1 VIDPA
6 TSPVPRVDLTLT
18 LGGNSFDLRW
28 RALVAAVVPAPR
40 FGREGEVLAGV
51 RTARDAGADLADVS
65 LSPRLIGPAA
75 GAGLVP
81 VVVRAR
87 SIPEAAAARRAGAGL
102 VLVPADLVA
111 DLVADVAVADGPVAE
126 GPVAVVI
133 DDVCHLGRARAVAER
148 HGVAVAID
156 VTARVAAGAMAFE
169 SAAIACGC
177 RVVCTAD
184 VRRTRRVVE
193 TVAALLAARREVPER

>member
-1 VIDPA
+1 
-6 TSPVPRVDLTLT
+6 
-18 LGGNSFDLRW
+18 
-28 RALVAAVVPAPR
+28 
-40 FGREGEVLAGV
+40 
-51 RTARDAGADLADVS
+51 
-65 LSPRLIGPAA
+65 LIGPAA

-102 VLVPADLVA
+102 VLVPADV
-111 DLVADVAVADGPVAE
+111 VADVAVADGPVA
-126 GPVAVVI
+126 VVI
-133 DDVCHLGRARAVAER
+133 DDVGHLERARAVAER
-148 HGVAVAID
+148 HGVALAID
-156 VTARVAAGAMAFE
+156 VTARVSAGAMALE
-169 SAAIACGC
+169 SAAIAGGC

>member
-1 VIDPA
+1 
-6 TSPVPRVDLTLT
+6 
-18 LGGNSFDLRW
+18 
-28 RALVAAVVPAPR
+28 
-40 FGREGEVLAGV
+40 
-51 RTARDAGADLADVS
+51 
-65 LSPRLIGPAA
+65 
-75 GAGLVP
+75 
-81 VVVRAR
+81 VRAR

-111 DLVADVAVADGPVAE
+111 DLVADVAVADGPVAEGPVAE

>member
-1 VIDPA
+1 VIAPA

-18 LGGNSFDLRW
+18 LGGISFDLRW

-102 VLVPADLVA
+102 VLVPADAVA
-111 DLVADVAVADGPVAE
+111 DVMADVAVADGPVA
-126 GPVAVVI
+126 VVI
-133 DDVCHLGRARAVAER
+133 DDVGHLRRARAVAER
-148 HGVAVAID
+148 HGVALAID
-156 VTARVAAGAMAFE
+156 VTGRVSAGAMALE
-169 SAAIACGC
+169 SAAIAGGC

>member
-18 LGGNSFDLRW
+18 LGGTSFDLRW

-102 VLVPADLVA
+102 VLVPA

>member
-1 VIDPA
+1 MIDPA

-18 LGGNSFDLRW
+18 LGGTSFDLRW

-102 VLVPADLVA
+102 VLVPADV
-111 DLVADVAVADGPVAE
+111 VADVAMAD

-133 DDVCHLGRARAVAER
+133 DDVGHLGRARAVAER
-148 HGVAVAID
+148 HGVALAID
-156 VTARVAAGAMAFE
+156 VTARVSAGAMALE
-169 SAAIACGC
+169 SAAIAGGC

>member
-18 LGGNSFDLRW
+18 LGGTSFDLRW

-75 GAGLVP
+75 GAGVVP

-111 DLVADVAVADGPVAE
+111 DVAVAD

-148 HGVAVAID
+148 HGVALAID
-156 VTARVAAGAMAFE
+156 VTARVAAGAMALE